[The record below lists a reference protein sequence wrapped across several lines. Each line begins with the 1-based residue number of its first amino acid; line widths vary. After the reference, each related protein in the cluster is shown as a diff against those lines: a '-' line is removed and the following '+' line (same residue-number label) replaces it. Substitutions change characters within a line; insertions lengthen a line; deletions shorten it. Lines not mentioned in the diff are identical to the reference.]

1 MLSRIDKLYLEKLRE
16 AGPQLAMTQ
25 LQGMVDSIKDMYG
38 LQARKVDPEL
48 TGRALDI
55 AVARRIYA
63 SDPNTLVMIDRI
75 EAGDAGR

>member
-16 AGPQLAMTQ
+16 AGPQLAMAQ
-25 LQGMVDSIKDMYG
+25 LQGMVDSIKDMYSV
-38 LQARKVDPEL
+38 QARKFNPEL

-63 SDPNTLVMIDRI
+63 SDPKMLAMIDRI
-75 EAGDAGR
+75 EAGDGRR